1 MKKYINLAL
10 IYAVCALVAG
20 VFYREFT
27 KWNGFTGVTTLGK
40 VHTHLFMLGM
50 FLFLLVALFAQNHDL
65 EGQKSFRLFM
75 KVHNVGL
82 PLVAITMIVRGVTQ
96 VLGTELSKGLNASIA
111 GMPVIGPILV
121 SIGIISLLLALKKVV
136 KDYKQPL
143 KAQLLKTF
151 RSVFFFFF
159 EKAYSPKWVGVG
171 ICERKIV

>member
-1 MKKYINLAL
+1 MKKYINLSL
-10 IYAVCALVAG
+10 IYAVLGLLAG

-75 KVHNVGL
+75 KVYNVGL
-82 PLVAITMIVRGVTQ
+82 PLVATTMVVRGVTQ
-96 VLGTELSKGLNASIA
+96 VLGTQLSKGLNASIA
-111 GMPVIGPILV
+111 GMAGIGHILV

-136 KDYKQPL
+136 KN
-143 KAQLLKTF
+143 
-151 RSVFFFFF
+151 
-159 EKAYSPKWVGVG
+159 
-171 ICERKIV
+171 

>member
-10 IYAVCALVAG
+10 IYAVCALMAG

-82 PLVAITMIVRGVTQ
+82 PLVAITMI
-96 VLGTELSKGLNASIA
+96 E
-111 GMPVIGPILV
+111 IGRAHV
-121 SIGIISLLLALKKVV
+121 
-136 KDYKQPL
+136 
-143 KAQLLKTF
+143 
-151 RSVFFFFF
+151 
-159 EKAYSPKWVGVG
+159 
-171 ICERKIV
+171 